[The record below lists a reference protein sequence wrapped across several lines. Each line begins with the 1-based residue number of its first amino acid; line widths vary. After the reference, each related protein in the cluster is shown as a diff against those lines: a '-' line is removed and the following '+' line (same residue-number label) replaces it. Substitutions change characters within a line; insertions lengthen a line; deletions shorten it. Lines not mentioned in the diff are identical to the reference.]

1 VADIG
6 AVHWDR
12 WRGDLDFAPPGGES
26 LRSLG
31 NRVREACADLA
42 TAAVDETVVV
52 VTHVSPLKAAVA
64 WALGVGDDVS
74 WRCFVAPASITRVR
88 LTLAG
93 PTLVSFN
100 EAGHLAGV
108 GPSGNW

>member
-1 VADIG
+1 
-6 AVHWDR
+6 
-12 WRGDLDFAPPGGES
+12 
-26 LRSLG
+26 
-31 NRVREACADLA
+31 
-42 TAAVDETVVV
+42 
-52 VTHVSPLKAAVA
+52 VA